1 MINILGK
8 DRKIRFNIFGIE
20 QMQNK
25 VHAGSEIGNI
35 YALIWGGLEGARY
48 ANDEERDYSF
58 SDVIDAIDAM
68 DRDARKL
75 IVDELNKLLLESQ
88 AFKSLVASAE
98 PEPGKKKVSKKR
110 STST

>member
-25 VHAGSEIGNI
+25 VHSGSSMSQA
-35 YALIWGGLEGARY
+35 YAMVWGGLEGARY
-48 ANDEERDYSF
+48 ANDEEREYTF

-68 DRDARKL
+68 SGEARKEL
-75 IVDELNKLLLESQ
+75 IETLNKELEQSQ
-88 AFKSLVASAE
+88 AYKTLVPVAE
-98 PEPGKKKVSKKR
+98 AETVKKKVSKKR